1 MLLRP
6 IYVSLL
12 ILAIGASEGVAD
24 NKKLELT
31 VSEYE
36 TNFKYVMPV
45 GEEQKW
51 KIDVGYH
58 DEKFDES
65 EKMTKREGKI
75 STEIKKKNY
84 FLSGSYN
91 HHFHNGFSLSL
102 GGDYEHFST
111 KMGEWGY
118 YDETI
123 RDSSK
128 SLSFEN
134 NIEIEGERFSLS
146 AGMGYKFPYFDA
158 DIMLRVTPK
167 EKFTMRQDTQVF
179 PVLTEGGELDSKAT
193 LDTSY
198 KIDGEIFTS
207 DMISQKF
214 KIGVEGSYEK
224 IPYTYQVKGIKD
236 TNYNEFITRDI
247 EYDEE
252 TTKYNLVLLI
262 KQGERS
268 YFDIKI
274 GKIINKQIDADD
286 TTTYKERTITAGV
299 EIWF

>member
-1 MLLRP
+1 
-6 IYVSLL
+6 
-12 ILAIGASEGVAD
+12 
-24 NKKLELT
+24 
-31 VSEYE
+31 
-36 TNFKYVMPV
+36 
-45 GEEQKW
+45 
-51 KIDVGYH
+51 
-58 DEKFDES
+58 
-65 EKMTKREGKI
+65 
-75 STEIKKKNY
+75 
-84 FLSGSYN
+84 
-91 HHFHNGFSLSL
+91 
-102 GGDYEHFST
+102 
-111 KMGEWGY
+111 
-118 YDETI
+118 
-123 RDSSK
+123 
-128 SLSFEN
+128 LSFEN

-167 EKFTMRQDTQVF
+167 EKFTIRQDTQVF

-207 DMISQKF
+207 DMISKKF
-214 KIGVEGSYEK
+214 KVGVEGSYEK